1 MQIRFRRYLFCKGRD
16 VALFPL
22 SYIVLGG
29 KTPCPMPNIWDFIPL
44 SLSSLRIL
52 VCGRRRRRRSV
63 CHRNWR
69 ERTDGVPGYE
79 GGAVGRRKKIHH
91 HSQFLVLKWGGFLVL
106 LNFRAALAM
115 RTQPIRQSARLNS
128 IRRRC
133 QDCAVN
139 VLRWAEGVVVGRLGH
154 RVLELVD
161 PFVSVIVVIVVLPSR
176 LSCFQMVSANP
187 LLLLLLLF
195 WREDLF
201 KRGYTALYSG
211 LGLGEEFS
219 SGLRLPRI
227 GIGDR
232 GPFWLLG

>member
-1 MQIRFRRYLFCKGRD
+1 M
-16 VALFPL
+16 
-22 SYIVLGG
+22 
-29 KTPCPMPNIWDFIPL
+29 
-44 SLSSLRIL
+44 
-52 VCGRRRRRRSV
+52 
-63 CHRNWR
+63 
-69 ERTDGVPGYE
+69 
-79 GGAVGRRKKIHH
+79 
-91 HSQFLVLKWGGFLVL
+91 
-106 LNFRAALAM
+106 
-115 RTQPIRQSARLNS
+115 
-128 IRRRC
+128 
-133 QDCAVN
+133 N

-211 LGLGEEFS
+211 LGLGKEFS

-227 GIGDR
+227 RIGDR